1 MRALPCDA
9 DVDRA
14 ALCPEIGQLIRSYDR
29 TAFVAPNDLPHQ
41 QVRADDHEQ
50 DADGDR

>member
-29 TAFVAPNDLPHQ
+29 TAFVARNGLPHQ
-41 QVRADDHEQ
+41 QVRTGDQ